1 MSRYATVKT
10 ELKDESALIDAI
22 LETGNWSRQQIEV
35 HQVPQHLFGYHGDQ
49 RPETAHIIIRRKYV
63 GRYSNDIGF
72 VKDDEG
78 SYAAIISAYDR
89 GRYGEQWVGQLK
101 GNYAFHKVRREQE
114 SRGRTVTRERCPN
127 GRQRVVVTGYR

>member
-1 MSRYATVKT
+1 MSRYCTVKT
-10 ELKDESALIDAI
+10 QFKDEAALVDA
-22 LETGNWSRQQIEV
+22 LMETGEWTRQQIEV
-35 HQVPQHLFGYHGDQ
+35 HQVPQHLFGYRGDQ
-49 RPETAHIIIRRKYV
+49 RPETAHVIIRKKHV
-63 GRYSNDIGF
+63 GSASNDIGF

-114 SRGRTVTRERCPN
+114 SRGRTVTRERCPG